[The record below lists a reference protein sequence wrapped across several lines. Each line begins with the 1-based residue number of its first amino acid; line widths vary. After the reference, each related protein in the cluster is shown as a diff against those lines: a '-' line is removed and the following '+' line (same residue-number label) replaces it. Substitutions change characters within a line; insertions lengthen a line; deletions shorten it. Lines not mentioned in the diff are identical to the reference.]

1 MRWLFWALLA
11 TVGWGFWGWFSA
23 HAAGR
28 GTVLGVTAAA
38 LLVEALVFL
47 PAYPQIA
54 QSASW
59 WVLGAGLAGAIAYGA
74 LFMSLRQPDAP
85 SGAVIAITALY
96 PLFTAMLAWLADGTE
111 LSWQQWAGV
120 GLAGASVILISGAA
134 G

>member
-1 MRWLFWALLA
+1 MKWLFWALLA
-11 TVGWGFWGWFSA
+11 TVGWGLWGWFSG

-38 LLVEALVFL
+38 VVVEALMFL

-54 QSASW
+54 RSGSW
-59 WVLGAGLAGAIAYGA
+59 WVVGAGVAGAVAYGA
-74 LFMSLRQPDAP
+74 LFMALREPEAP
-85 SGAVIAITALY
+85 PGAVIALTALY
-96 PLFTAMLAWLADGTE
+96 PILTAMLAWLADGQT

-120 GLAGASVILISGAA
+120 GLAGVSVVLISGGA